1 MRWVLVAALAAGAC
15 SPEAARSTPKD
26 EAMKHD
32 DAPAAK
38 AGEASGQ
45 KAGTTREIKS
55 VTVPGR
61 VVSLF
66 EGPDGAEAR
75 LTGKDGATLTGAA
88 AFHAA
93 RAAIGEPDPEALAR
107 LAMVFLEDGVEGA
120 DPWTAAAPF
129 GEGEHKALAHP
140 PRREGGAVVYWRLH
154 RQRADLVR
162 ATLDVEA
169 ATVETTDANT
179 IEREGADPLAAARAD
194 LASDNLSIRKRGLKT
209 LAQSDDPAAHTLLY
223 GQLAEGPAPARAVAA
238 EVIATRADEAATA
251 ALVEAVKSDA
261 DVAVRRAALLGLRGR
276 TSVDA
281 KAALLHVAAN
291 DADPTLKALAM
302 GLAAQMR

>member
-1 MRWVLVAALAAGAC
+1 MRWVLLAALAAGAC

-26 EAMKHD
+26 EAMKQD
-32 DAPAAK
+32 EPAAQ
-38 AGEASGQ
+38 ADEAS
-45 KAGTTREIKS
+45 AAREVKS

-61 VVSLF
+61 VIRVVDS
-66 EGPDGAEAR
+66 GPGDVEAR
-75 LTGKDGATLTGAA
+75 LTGDDGAALTGAA

-93 RAAIGEPDPEALAR
+93 REAIGAPDPEALAR
-107 LAMVFLEDGVEGA
+107 LAMLFLEDGVAGA

-129 GEGEHKALAHP
+129 GEGDQKALAHP

-169 ATVETTDANT
+169 ATVKTTDANE
-179 IEREGADPLAAARAD
+179 IERTSEDPLAAAQAD
-194 LASDNLSIRKRGLKT
+194 LASDNLSIRKRGLST
-209 LAQSDDPAAHTLLY
+209 LAQSDDPAAHALLY
-223 GQLAEGPAPARAVAA
+223 RQLTEGPAPARAAAA
-238 EVIATRADEAATA
+238 EVVATRTDDAATA

-261 DVAVRRAALLGLRGR
+261 DVAVRRAALIGLRGR
-276 TSVDA
+276 TSDDV

-291 DADPTLKALAM
+291 DADQTLKALAM